1 MKGPKQKASGTYNA
15 HIHYDEEEDEV
26 IIILKIGGSSI
37 THKANEETLN
47 EEALEWF
54 AKLVAESI
62 DASFLSYGHK
72 VSPPI
77 KRKSKPQF
85 IVVHGAGSFGQHHSA
100 KRYGLRCGKAVYFEE
115 ENTLQ
120 HNSPNI
126 TAEQRRYQ
134 MEGLSK
140 TRQSVQ
146 KLNAATVSFL
156 IKHAVNAVGISPGV
170 SIPNL
175 YAHGATGQDTS
186 SHQGMLILCKSI
198 KKALQAGLVPVL
210 HGDACLLYDGMR
222 AGILGGDTITEGI
235 VSVWDSIDDESNTRR
250 GKIAKVIL

>member
-1 MKGPKQKASGTYNA
+1 M
-15 HIHYDEEEDEV
+15 
-26 IIILKIGGSSI
+26 
-37 THKANEETLN
+37 
-47 EEALEWF
+47 
-54 AKLVAESI
+54 
-62 DASFLSYGHK
+62 
-72 VSPPI
+72 
-77 KRKSKPQF
+77 
-85 IVVHGAGSFGQHHSA
+85 
-100 KRYGLRCGKAVYFEE
+100 YFEE
-115 ENTLQ
+115 ENNLQ
-120 HNSPNI
+120 HNNSPNI
-126 TAEQRRYQ
+126 TSEQSRYQ

-198 KKALQAGLVPVL
+198 KKALQAGQVPVL

-222 AGILGGDTITEGI
+222 AGITEGI

-250 GKIAKVIL
+250 GKIAKVIFITTYNWFYFI